1 MKIRNV
7 LLITLSLILMNLFLC
22 GCSSFKGYEDAFSF
36 NENMAA
42 VKINGLF
49 GFINSEGTLII
60 TPEYEVADYFNKGIA
75 IVKKNNFYGAI
86 DVNNNIIVP
95 FQYEELSMIDNSI
108 FSAKKNGA
116 YGCINK
122 DEEILINFTY
132 KNPLEIHPLSSDN
145 IVAITTGTDGKKG
158 IISTKSNIN
167 ISPKYKNIY
176 FDSVNN
182 NLVTLVKFFDFADK
196 YGILNLD
203 TGFIIEPSSPIPLY
217 FNEGLCPYMENEK
230 YGYINDNGKFVIDP
244 IYDSASSFSNNMA
257 IVRLLK
263 NTRLQSGLIDKTGK
277 VLIPIEFNALL
288 MVEEECKII
297 AINDSTSTT
306 FDFNGNI
313 LSSESG
319 ALITKYLHPNIDK
332 EETNIDKEEFN
343 IEIQADSYGDPIS
356 TIKDNNGDILFKGTY
371 STIDPYENNELYII
385 SRFSKYGCMNDRFI
399 EIIPLKYDSL
409 TYLTKD
415 IFIAKE
421 NNKVELITK
430 NNKNLFEE
438 TFDNAQCFRDYLIVL
453 SKGDKKSIFNSTT
466 KTLIAENLDDVK
478 LCEDGFIPVC
488 KENTWFYIDEN
499 GSKEF

>member
-1 MKIRNV
+1 MKVRNIL
-7 LLITLSLILMNLFLC
+7 LLILSFILIILSYC
-22 GCSSFKGYEDAFSF
+22 GCSSSSKGYEDAFSF

-42 VKINGLF
+42 VKINGLY
-49 GFINSEGTLII
+49 GYINNEGTLII
-60 TPEYEVADYFNKGIA
+60 TPEYEAAEYFNKGIA

-95 FQYEELSMIDNSI
+95 FQYEELSLVNTTI
-108 FSAKKNGA
+108 FSAKKNGY

-132 KNPLEIHPLSSDN
+132 ENPLEIHPLSSDN

-196 YGILNLD
+196 YGILNVD

-230 YGYINDNGKFVIDP
+230 YGYINENGEFAIEP
-244 IYDSASSFSNNMA
+244 IYDYASSFNNN
-257 IVRLLK
+257 ISVVSLIK
-263 NTRLQSGLIDKTGK
+263 NQDLQSGLIDKTGT
-277 VLIPIEFNALL
+277 VLIPIEYDNLFIIDEKE
-288 MVEEECKII
+288 MII
-297 AINDSTSTT
+297 ALKNHTTSA
-306 FDFNGNI
+306 FDYNGNLI
-313 LSSESG
+313 PSETG
-319 ALITKYLHPNIDK
+319 DLLDKYLNPNRNKDEI
-332 EETNIDKEEFN
+332 N
-343 IEIQADSYGDPIS
+343 IEIEGDSFGDPIS
-356 TIKDNNGDILFKGTY
+356 VITDKNGEVLFKGTY
-371 STIDPYENNELYII
+371 STIESYENNEFYII
-385 SRFSKYGCMNDRFI
+385 SRFLKYGCMNNRFI
-399 EIIPLKYDSL
+399 EVIPLKYDSL
-409 TYLTKD
+409 TYLTND

-430 NNKNLFEE
+430 NNKNLFKE
-438 TFDNAQCFRDYLIVL
+438 TFDDAQCFRDYLVVL
-453 SKGDKKSIFNSTT
+453 SKGDKKSIYNSTT
-466 KTLIAENLDDVK
+466 KILIAENLDDVK
-478 LCEDGFIPVC
+478 LCENGLIPVC
-488 KENTWFYIDEN
+488 KENKWFYIDEN